1 MATDIRRRLSEFNTV
16 IAGQTLA
23 NGASL
28 APALVDLRNA
38 DSAVVY
44 ALIGRRNNTAP
55 TAELRL
61 SIRRT
66 SNDAQVIPTR
76 QFDVVNQ
83 SPTTAA
89 AQTTTTQAQGIGDNT
104 VTVLSATGIVVGDVV
119 CISAPAGGTAA
130 HQWADVIAV
139 SGGVLT
145 LAEPLKLA
153 VASGDRVANL
163 GTCIAQVIEGGD
175 QIRLRVRN
183 GTGQEMAVAVFVEI
197 RTGFEV
203 I

>member
-1 MATDIRRRLSEFNTV
+1 MASDIRRKLGDFNTV
-16 IAGQTLA
+16 IAPQTLA
-23 NGASL
+23 NGAAL

-44 ALIGRRNNTAP
+44 TMIGRRNATAP
-55 TAELRL
+55 TAELRV

-66 SNDAQVIPTR
+66 LNDTQVIPTR
-76 QFDVVNQ
+76 QFDVTNQ
-83 SPTTAA
+83 APTTAA
-89 AQTTTTQAQGIGDNT
+89 AQTTTTQAQSIGDNT
-104 VTVLSATGIVVGDVV
+104 VTVTSATGIVAGDVV

-145 LAEPLKLA
+145 LAEPLKTA
-153 VASGDRVANL
+153 VANGDRVANL
-163 GTCIAQVIEGGD
+163 GTCISQVVEGGD
-175 QIRLRVRN
+175 QIRVRVRN

-197 RTGFEV
+197 RNGFEV
-203 I
+203 L